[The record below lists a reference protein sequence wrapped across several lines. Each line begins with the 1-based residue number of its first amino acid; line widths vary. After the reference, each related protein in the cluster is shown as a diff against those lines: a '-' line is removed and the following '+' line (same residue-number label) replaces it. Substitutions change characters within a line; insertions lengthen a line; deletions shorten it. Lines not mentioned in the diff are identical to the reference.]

1 MQSSPAFRAPMSGF
15 ASLPDR
21 GELLAYEKTRQ
32 VKHKGAYTAYP
43 VAISEAHALRA
54 MQSGEMVVNAPNGE
68 PIRLKYERHEESP
81 DGNWTWIGSNR
92 SEEHTSELQSLM
104 RISYAVFC
112 LKKTKQIWNSC
123 ILF

>member
-1 MQSSPAFRAPMSGF
+1 MRSSDWSSDVCSSDLESLAGAMQSSPAFRAPMSGF

-54 MQSGEMVVNAPNGE
+54 MQSGQMVVNAPNGE
-68 PIRLKYERHEESP
+68 PTR
-81 DGNWTWIGSNR
+81 R
-92 SEEHTSELQSLM
+92 SEERRVGKEWVSTCE
-104 RISYAVFC
+104 
-112 LKKTKQIWNSC
+112 
-123 ILF
+123 

>member
-21 GELLAYEKTRQ
+21 GELLAYENTSQ

-54 MQSGEMVVNAPNGE
+54 IQSGEMVVNAHTGE
-68 PIRLKYERHEESP
+68 PMRLTYERHEEV
-81 DGNWTWIGSNR
+81 R
-92 SEEHTSELQSLM
+92 SEDSLGG
-104 RISYAVFC
+104 RECVRTRRSRRC
-112 LKKTKQIWNSC
+112 
-123 ILF
+123 

>member
-21 GELLAYEKTRQ
+21 GELLAYEPVRQ

-68 PIRLKYERHEESP
+68 PIRLKYERHEESA
-81 DGNWTWIGSNR
+81 DGR

-104 RISYAVFC
+104 RISYAVLS
-112 LKKTKQIWNSC
+112 LKKKTC
-123 ILF
+123 I